1 MKKLIA
7 AVIFCL
13 VAAGS
18 NALGSEGH
26 GTPSGQQEFRMD
38 GAKVILSIVPETFVP
53 GKTPQVVI
61 ELTDVMSGTPVLD
74 AGIYLLLEK
83 ASDQPSHS
91 GHNMSDMSG
100 GNPVPSQPSQAGH
113 DMNAMAGNNTSSGG
127 ELDFGK
133 SAQMDMTTDLS
144 MFVKAESQQKAGVY
158 AAAYPMQEK
167 GYYNYTLAI
176 TSLNGKK
183 FKEPLIYGG
192 TLDYHEASK
201 ASYYRMVAVMLLI
214 VICAIAAAWII
225 AQRRAAKIGAGQ
237 KLNLLDIPWIKKFFK
252 SAWFQPVFQI
262 PTLVFFL
269 VIIAAGLFDIQQ
281 GDRNIA
287 TILMW
292 TIWWAAI
299 IFTFVFVGRVWCMM
313 CPFGAI
319 QDWLGRLFSLNRDF
333 PKPVRN
339 IWLSS
344 FLFFGLTWWDSYS
357 GIVNKPSLTA
367 LLLLGFFGV
376 AMAMSVVFKGRS
388 FCRYVCPIGG
398 LISLYS
404 MFSPVELRNRSMDV
418 CREHKVKECIKG
430 TDKTKPCPMFVTP
443 MTLDRNNYCNFCS
456 ECVKSCSQDNIVIR
470 FRSFAKDLWVSSKGY
485 IDEAFLAMV
494 LVGMTIIVTGEMINP
509 WHHWMDVIGKMM
521 PFDALGIASHTAR
534 EKATFL
540 VVMTTGSLFIPLLL
554 LGLSSLIVM
563 KATGP
568 DSPLGLKDTVI
579 QFAYMF
585 IPVGL
590 SMHLAHNISHMFK
603 EGPGIIPAFQRITNE
618 YTGLNLGTPDW
629 NVAPLMG
636 NEAIFWLQM
645 LILAILNIFSLYAGY
660 RIAVRH
666 YGDKALRAF
675 VPMAV
680 LAVLFMLINTYILG
694 QPMAMRHTH

>member
-1 MKKLIA
+1 MKKIV
-7 AVIFCL
+7 AVIIFCL
-13 VAAGS
+13 FAAGS
-18 NALGSEGH
+18 NAIGSEGH
-26 GTPSGQQEFRMD
+26 GTSSGQQEFRID
-38 GAKVILSIVPETFVP
+38 KAKARLSIVPESFVS
-53 GKTPQVVI
+53 GKTPEVVI
-61 ELTDVMSGTPVLD
+61 ELTDVMSGNPMLD
-74 AGIYLLLEK
+74 AGIYIFLEK
-83 ASDQPSHS
+83 ASGQPPHS
-91 GHNMSDMSG
+91 GHNMSDMSVAG
-100 GNPVPSQPSQAGH
+100 PAPSQLSHAGH
-113 DMNAMAGNNTSSGG
+113 DMNAMTKGSTSSEAG
-127 ELDFGK
+127 LDFGE
-133 SAQMDMTTDLS
+133 SAQSDMSVDLS
-144 MFVKAESQQKAGVY
+144 TFVKAEPQQKAGSY
-158 AAAYPMQEK
+158 AAVYPILEK
-167 GYYNYTLAI
+167 GDYTYTIAI
-176 TSLNGKK
+176 TSLGGKK
-183 FKEPLIYGG
+183 FKEPLVYGG
-192 TLDYHEASK
+192 TLPYHEASK
-201 ASYYRMVAVMLLI
+201 AAFYRMAAVMSLI
-214 VICAIAAAWII
+214 LFCGIAAVWII
-225 AQRRAAKIGAGQ
+225 AQRKAAKISAGQ
-237 KLNLLDIPWIKKFFK
+237 KLNILDIPWIKKFFK

-262 PTLVFFL
+262 PVLLFFIL
-269 VIIAAGLFDIQQ
+269 IIIAGLFDIQQ

-344 FLFFGLTWWDSYS
+344 FIFFGLTWWDSFS

-367 LLLLGFFGV
+367 FLLLGFFGV
-376 AMAMSVVFKGRS
+376 AMSMSVVFKGRS

-398 LISLYS
+398 LIGLYS
-404 MFSPVELRNRSMDV
+404 MFSPVELRNRCMDV

-430 TDKTKPCPMFVTP
+430 TDKSNPCPMFVTP

-470 FRSFAKDLWVSSKGY
+470 FRSFAKDLWISSKGY
-485 IDEAFLAMV
+485 IDEAFLALV
-494 LVGMTIIVTGEMINP
+494 LVGMTIIVTGEMIEP
-509 WHHWMDVIGKMM
+509 WHHWMDVVSKML
-521 PFDALGIASHTAR
+521 PFDTLGITSHIIR

-554 LGLSSLIVM
+554 LGLTSLIVR
-563 KATGP
+563 KTTGP
-568 DSPLGLKDTVI
+568 DSPLGLKDAVI

-603 EGPGIIPAFQRITNE
+603 EGPGIIPAFQRLANE

-629 NVAPLMG
+629 NVTPLMG

-660 RIAVRH
+660 RIAVRY

-675 VPMAV
+675 IPMAA
-680 LAVLFMLINTYILG
+680 LAVFFMLINTFILG

>member
-1 MKKLIA
+1 MKKLSVVI
-7 AVIFCL
+7 IFCL
-13 VAAGS
+13 LAMGS
-18 NALGSEGH
+18 IAIGGEAH

-38 GAKVILSIVPETFVP
+38 GAKARLSIMPETFVS

-61 ELTDVMSGTPVLD
+61 ELTDFMSGTPMLD
-74 AGIYLLLEK
+74 AGIYVLLEK
-83 ASDQPSHS
+83 ASGQPSHV
-91 GHNMSDMSG
+91 GHNMDAVEGVS
-100 GNPVPSQPSQAGH
+100 A
-113 DMNAMAGNNTSSGG
+113 SSGEG
-127 ELDFGK
+127 LDFGE
-133 SAQMDMTTDLS
+133 STPSGTAVDLS
-144 MFVKAESQQKAGVY
+144 LFVKAGPQQKAGVY
-158 AAAYPMQEK
+158 VAAYPIQDK
-167 GYYNYTLAI
+167 GDYNYTIAI

-183 FKEPLIYGG
+183 FEEPLIYGG
-192 TLDYHEASK
+192 TLAYHEASK
-201 ASYYRMVAVMLLI
+201 AAFYRMVGVMGLLFLCGITAV
-214 VICAIAAAWII
+214 WII
-225 AQRRAAKIGAGQ
+225 AQRRSAKIGTGR
-237 KLNLLDIPWIKKFFK
+237 KLNILDIPWVKKFFK
-252 SAWFQPVFQI
+252 SAWFQPAFQI
-262 PTLVFFL
+262 PVLLFFIL
-269 VIIAAGLFDIQQ
+269 IIIVGLFDIQQ

-319 QDWLGRLFSLNRDF
+319 QDWLGRLVSLNWDF

-344 FLFFGLTWWDSYS
+344 FVFFGLTWWDSYS
-357 GIVNKPSLTA
+357 GIVNKPSLTS

-376 AMAMSVVFKGRS
+376 AMSMSVVFKGRS

-398 LISLYS
+398 LIGLYS
-404 MFSPVELRNRSMDV
+404 MFSPVELRNRCLDV

-430 TDKTKPCPMFVTP
+430 TDNSKPCPMFVTP

-456 ECVKSCSQDNIVIR
+456 ECIKSCSQDNIVIR
-470 FRSFAKDLWVSSKGY
+470 FRGFAKDLWVSSKGY

-494 LVGMTIIVTGEMINP
+494 LVGMTIIVTGEMVEP
-509 WHHWMDVIGKMM
+509 WRHWMEVLSKMM

-534 EKATFL
+534 EKTTFL
-540 VVMTTGSLFIPLLL
+540 VVMTAGSLFVPLVL
-554 LGLSSLIVM
+554 LGLSSLLVR
-563 KATGP
+563 KTTGP
-568 DSPLGLKDTVI
+568 DSPLGLRATVV

-603 EGPGIIPAFQRITNE
+603 EGPAIIPAVQRIVNE
-618 YTGLNLGTPDW
+618 YTAVNLGTPDW
-629 NVAPLMG
+629 NVTPLMG

-660 RIAVRH
+660 RIAVRY

-675 VPMAV
+675 IPMAA
-680 LAVLFMLINTYILG
+680 LAVMFMLINTFILG
-694 QPMAMRHTH
+694 QPMALRHTH